1 MKKLAVAIGA
11 IVAGGMTA
19 AQADVTVMGH
29 LDQSLNYIDGA
40 SSPYVFN
47 DADNDNDEETRFVCT
62 TCSVG
67 FKGSED
73 LGNGLKAIFKLD
85 FQFDMNN
92 RNAGGSITDRDQWLG
107 LAGNFGSVKVGTIST
122 PYKSTGAK
130 LDPGYRT
137 VAQMRDVGIQ
147 SALHSGAGS
156 FGQGRAE
163 NTVRYDSPSWN
174 GLKLSA
180 SYTLVP
186 DNKGGTNNDNGYGA
200 GISYENGG
208 ILVFANYLNNGTD
221 DDAEAYKAGAKWT
234 FNNFA
239 VFGQYEV
246 DGGLI
251 TDRYNGSLGDDSEG
265 DGADVWML
273 GGSWAFGNN
282 LIYAAYGQGE
292 GTDATASDLGLTN
305 DVNNDGSVDKDDAN
319 PFIGDDHASYQV
331 IGVHNLSKRTLAYAG
346 YVKVDF
352 DQKKV
357 NDIDHFTIGMKHKF

>member
-1 MKKLAVAIGA
+1 MKKLAVALGA

-19 AQADVTVMGH
+19 AQADVTVFGH

-47 DADNDNDEETRFVCT
+47 DADNNNDEETRFICT

-92 RNAGGSITDRDQWLG
+92 RNRGSITDRDQWLG
-107 LAGNFGSVKVGTIST
+107 MAGNFGSVKVGTIST

-137 VAQMRDVGIQ
+137 VAQMRDIGIQ

-156 FGQGRAE
+156 NGQGRAE
-163 NTVRYDSPSWN
+163 NTARYDSPSWN

-180 SYTLVP
+180 SYTLNP
-186 DNKGGTNNDNGYGA
+186 DGADGRDDDGYGA

-208 ILVFANYLNNGTD
+208 ILVFANYMNNGTD

-234 FNNFA
+234 FNNFS

-251 TDRYNGSLGDDSEG
+251 TDRYNGTLGDDTEG
-265 DGADVWML
+265 DGADIWMV
-273 GGSWAFGNN
+273 GGSYSFGNN
-282 LIYAAYGQGE
+282 LIYAAYGQGD
-292 GTDATASDLGLTN
+292 GTDATASDLGLDT
-305 DVNNDGSVDKDDAN
+305 DAGETKSDAN
-319 PFIGDDHASYQV
+319 PFIADDHVSFEVVGIHQ
-331 IGVHNLSKRTLAYAG
+331 LSKRTLAYAG

-352 DQKKV
+352 DAKGAD
-357 NDIDHFTIGMKHKF
+357 DIDHYTIGMKHKF